1 VCSFYCVWRSG
12 VAEISR
18 SNFRSGDLHSWV
30 LGQNFHAGL
39 QQSVSKIRGSKATLR
54 GGMRMG
60 RPVGVTILAI
70 LNFIGAAFCLLG
82 GIAMILGGGF
92 IATMLSQQGQGSA
105 GAAGILAGLG
115 AAAGVFIIIIGGVSA
130 LVGFGMW
137 KLKGWARIVSI
148 VLFAI
153 SAVMQLLGLLGSLAH
168 FNVFAVVWSLFWV
181 AVDAFVIWYLLKPE
195 VKAAFQPPAQARA
208 ASA

>member
-1 VCSFYCVWRSG
+1 
-12 VAEISR
+12 
-18 SNFRSGDLHSWV
+18 
-30 LGQNFHAGL
+30 
-39 QQSVSKIRGSKATLR
+39 
-54 GGMRMG
+54 MG

-82 GIAMILGGGF
+82 GIAIILGGGF

-105 GAAGILAGLG
+105 GAAGVLAGLG
-115 AAAGVFIIIIGGVSA
+115 AAAGVAIIIVGGVSA
-130 LVGFGMW
+130 LVGFGLW

-148 VLFAI
+148 VLFTI
-153 SAVMQLLGLLGSLAH
+153 SAVMQLLGLLGTLAH
-168 FNVFAVVWSLFWV
+168 FNVFAFVWTVFWI

-195 VKAAFQPPAQARA
+195 VKAAFKPRPMASA